1 MGLLQAQPVKKTKS
15 STNQKFKAL
24 QNQLEKIKEVLLT
37 NKEVI
42 LIGDINLDMMAINL
56 PENVK
61 TQTQKSQNPLMA
73 LVKCNLTDN
82 GMKLTNKEPT
92 FFRQNGIYK
101 SQLDIIMTNKINKI
115 SEIIQ
120 VNGTLSDHDVIGVIR
135 KMKITNVEE
144 IFYFSRDLN
153 KLNPD
158 ELNSKVINH

>member
-42 LIGDINLDMMAINL
+42 LIGDINIDMMAINL
-56 PENVK
+56 PENEK

-82 GMKLTNKEPT
+82 GMKLTNK
-92 FFRQNGIYK
+92 
-101 SQLDIIMTNKINKI
+101 LNKI

-120 VNGTLSDHDVIGVIR
+120 VNGTLSVHDVIGVIR